1 MHYVSL
7 ADAFTNGKPTV
18 AVFSTPLLCQS
29 RLCGPV
35 TDEVMLVFQ
44 KLGKAGANFVH
55 VEEFLPG
62 PDLKPDASKFSPGF
76 RKWDL
81 TTEPWVF
88 VIDKKGVIRD
98 RYQGPTTAPMI
109 ETSMR
114 PLL

>member
-1 MHYVSL
+1 MHAISL
-7 ADAFTNGKPTV
+7 ERAFASGKPT
-18 AVFSTPLLCQS
+18 AITFATPLLCES

-35 TDEVMLVFQ
+35 TDELILVWE
-44 KLGKAGANFVH
+44 KLGHKANFVH

-76 RKWDL
+76 RAWGL

-88 VIDKKGVIRD
+88 VIDKKGIIRD

-109 ETSMR
+109 EASLR
-114 PLL
+114 SVP